1 MVKTVKDEKKELRKF
16 STGLAII
23 LILISIIN
31 FFLNGQIY
39 LFLLPATLIVL
50 LFGLLLPRWIKP
62 LFWLMTRIGNILN
75 WIITSLIL
83 VLLFYLV
90 FTLIGLIMRLANKQ
104 LLDLKFK
111 DKRDSY
117 WIKRE
122 NTEFRP
128 EGFERQY

>member
-39 LFLLPATLIVL
+39 LFLLPATIIVL
-50 LFGLLLPRWIKP
+50 LIGLLLPRWIKP

-83 VLLFYLV
+83 ALLFYLV

>member
-1 MVKTVKDEKKELRKF
+1 MVKPVIDQQKELRKF
-16 STGLAII
+16 SEGLAII
-23 LILISIIN
+23 LTLISIIN

>member
-1 MVKTVKDEKKELRKF
+1 MVKPVIDQQKELRKF
-16 STGLAII
+16 SEGLAII
-23 LILISIIN
+23 LTLISIIN

-75 WIITSLIL
+75 WIITNLIL